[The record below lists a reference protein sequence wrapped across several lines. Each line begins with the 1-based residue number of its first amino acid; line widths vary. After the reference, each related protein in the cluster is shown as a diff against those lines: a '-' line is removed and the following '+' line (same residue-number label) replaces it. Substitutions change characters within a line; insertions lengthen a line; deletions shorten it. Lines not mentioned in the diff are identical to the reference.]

1 MLVNSLNIL
10 YLLVSVYFDW
20 FQFKIVVLFKNKKT
34 NSLFKCNLI
43 SNELVCLLKKETEIS
58 ASFDK
63 TAICDI

>member
-20 FQFKIVVLFKNKKT
+20 FQFKIVVLLKK
-34 NSLFKCNLI
+34 KI
-43 SNELVCLLKKETEIS
+43 SNKLVCLLKKETEIS

-63 TAICDI
+63 TVICDI